1 MSYETDQST
10 GLTTTAV
17 AEVVDALEVAQSSLS
32 QAMAICALV
41 MIRVDGKD
49 GSASDALY
57 GTVALLENVTE
68 KLGRL
73 ASQLKAGAFTP
84 DAIDPS
90 PEEVR

>member
-1 MSYETDQST
+1 MNCETDPGT

-17 AEVVDALEVAQSSLS
+17 AEMVDALEVAQSSLS

-41 MIRVDGKD
+41 MTRIDGKD

-68 KLGRL
+68 KLGQL

-84 DAIDPS
+84 DATDSS

>member
-1 MSYETDQST
+1 MNCETDPGT

-41 MIRVDGKD
+41 MIKVDGRD
-49 GSASDALY
+49 SSASDALY
-57 GTVALLENVTE
+57 GTIALLENVTE
-68 KLGRL
+68 KLGGL

-84 DAIDPS
+84 DAPDS
-90 PEEVR
+90 